1 MSIVDSAKGAL
12 KGSTGTGNGELDPE
26 DLVALI
32 AIPAFAGHLAGVF
45 SFSVDVFG
53 GFALDDTLFTI
64 GTVDLSLAMV
74 VLGAA
79 VAFIFATNAAN
90 GYTDHSGEA
99 KIGYAIA
106 ASPILIPLMPA
117 FKDLVMWSEWMQ
129 IGYFVIVS
137 GAAAFVS
144 YDA

>member
-12 KGSTGTGNGELDPE
+12 KGSTGTGSGELDPE

-53 GFALDDTLFTI
+53 GYVLDDTLFSI

-106 ASPILIPLMPA
+106 ASPLLIPLMPA
-117 FKDLVMWSEWMQ
+117 FENAVMWSDVTQ
-129 IGYFVIVS
+129 VGYFILVS